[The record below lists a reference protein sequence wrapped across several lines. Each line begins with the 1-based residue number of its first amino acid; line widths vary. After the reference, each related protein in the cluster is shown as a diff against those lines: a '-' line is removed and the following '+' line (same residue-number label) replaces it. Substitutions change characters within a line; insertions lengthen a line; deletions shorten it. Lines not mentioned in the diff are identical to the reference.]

1 MALLDKPA
9 SLHTLI
15 PTPDKK
21 SSTGHVWAYHK
32 IQRILA
38 SPTLRR
44 VFDPDANQFKLNAQ
58 RVVIAHL
65 DRSDLEEFDAL
76 LLGLLLIGQYH
87 GQVCIPD
94 LGFYGRDAHT
104 RLIRQKRLRGQVN
117 YLDELP
123 PQLRRAVL
131 SVKDIAELEGRR
143 DRIAED
149 LDEPLSR
156 DSSERA
162 IEMEDDQSLAGQAVL
177 ITREIASVKRALT
190 RIENGTYGECVRCG
204 AKIARKRLEARPE
217 AALCFPC
224 ASKEH

>member
-1 MALLDKPA
+1 MKFLIFSHQRIFYFCMMRSHRSPNGVAPSSLILTAITINPLAHVDYHYAVYFTAVIDAVFSGKGDNTLTKDTGLDYLLLALLDKPA
-9 SLHTLI
+9 SLHSLI

-38 SPTLRR
+38 SPPLRR

-104 RLIRQKRLRGQVN
+104 RLVRQKRLK
-117 YLDELP
+117 
-123 PQLRRAVL
+123 
-131 SVKDIAELEGRR
+131 S
-143 DRIAED
+143 
-149 LDEPLSR
+149 PL
-156 DSSERA
+156 
-162 IEMEDDQSLAGQAVL
+162 
-177 ITREIASVKRALT
+177 
-190 RIENGTYGECVRCG
+190 N
-204 AKIARKRLEARPE
+204 PE
-217 AALCFPC
+217 TQ
-224 ASKEH
+224 HV